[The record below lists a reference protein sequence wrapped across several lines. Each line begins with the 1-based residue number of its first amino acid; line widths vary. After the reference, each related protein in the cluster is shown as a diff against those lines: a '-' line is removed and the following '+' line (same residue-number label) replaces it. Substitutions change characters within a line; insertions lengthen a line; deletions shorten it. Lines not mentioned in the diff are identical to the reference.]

1 MDDRVLA
8 AVVATGLVVSNRVT
22 VGELSKVAINDTVTL
37 KFLADPNSAFE
48 PEDAD
53 KTRLNSQKSMLNR
66 SWADL
71 RDSETDFCPELPRNA
86 QNGKR
91 LRGLEGE
98 RIVPVPPLAIPRVKG
113 TQVVRGVLG
122 TT

>member
-1 MDDRVLA
+1 VAAALA
-8 AVVATGLVVSNRVT
+8 VAGAQQEY
-22 VGELSKVAINDTVTL
+22 GY
-37 KFLADPNSAFE
+37 
-48 PEDAD
+48 
-53 KTRLNSQKSMLNR
+53 QGQ
-66 SWADL
+66 
-71 RDSETDFCPELPRNA
+71 LPRNA

-98 RIVPVPPLAIPRVKG
+98 RIVPVPPLAIPRVKC